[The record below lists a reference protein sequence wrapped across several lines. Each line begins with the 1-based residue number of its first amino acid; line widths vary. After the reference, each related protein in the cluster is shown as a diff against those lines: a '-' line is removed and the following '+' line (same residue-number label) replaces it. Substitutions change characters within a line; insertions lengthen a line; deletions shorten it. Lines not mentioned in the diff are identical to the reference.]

1 LNDTSRAGAGPR
13 LEVQVASKDYLAA
26 NGRAQRALENLEL
39 TLAGGE
45 AGAVV
50 GPSGCGK
57 TTLLR
62 IIAGLDTHFEG
73 SVRLPA
79 SGRLGMVFQE
89 PRLLPWRSVRDN
101 LRIAAPAASEEEISA
116 LLATLELDEHAEHF
130 PGELSLGLARRV
142 AIARA
147 LAIKPDLL
155 LLDEPFVSLDAALAR
170 DLRETI
176 AALID
181 EKRVTTLI
189 VTHDLREAIELADKI
204 FLLSMRPARVGA
216 TLTVRE
222 PRRRL
227 GKETADALEQE
238 ARAALDAMRGRS

>member
-1 LNDTSRAGAGPR
+1 MNDTSRDGAEAL
-13 LEVQVASKDYLAA
+13 LEVRVSSKDHLSAS
-26 NGRAQRALENLEL
+26 GRPQRTLEHLEL
-39 TLAGGE
+39 TLAAGQ

-62 IIAGLDTHFEG
+62 IIAGLEHDFKG
-73 SVRLPA
+73 RVSLPA
-79 SGRLGMVFQE
+79 GGRIGMVFQE
-89 PRLLPWRSVRDN
+89 PRLLPWRSVEDN
-101 LRIAAPAASEEEISA
+101 LRIAAPNASAEDCAA
-116 LLATLELDEHAEHF
+116 LLAMLELEEHAGHF

-142 AIARA
+142 ALARA

-170 DLRETI
+170 DLRAKIIE
-176 AALID
+176 LID
-181 EKRVTTLI
+181 ETHVTMLI

-204 FLLSMRPARVGA
+204 FLLSTRPARVGA
-216 TLTVRE
+216 TLIVDA

-227 GKETADALEQE
+227 SKETADVLELE
-238 ARAALDAMRGRS
+238 ARAALEAMRGRI